1 MISHLNKNNKPN
13 IVDITKKKI
22 TKRSDLVQEVIK
34 FSKVIFKK
42 IEKMESKKGEVAN
55 IAIIAGVMAAK
66 KTSDLIPLCHN
77 INLDN
82 VDIDIKVN
90 KKNYSLTV
98 NAKVDARDKTGVE
111 MEALTAVSV
120 TCLTIYDMFKSLDK
134 SIEIINIKL
143 LSKNGGK
150 SDFLNK

>member
-22 TKRSDLVQEVIK
+22 TKRSALAQGVIK

-82 VDIDIKVN
+82 VDIDIQVN

-143 LSKNGGK
+143 LSKSGGK

>member
-22 TKRSDLVQEVIK
+22 TKRSALAQGVIK

-90 KKNYSLTV
+90 KKNYSFC
-98 NAKVDARDKTGVE
+98 NKKNKVCT
-111 MEALTAVSV
+111 
-120 TCLTIYDMFKSLDK
+120 
-134 SIEIINIKL
+134 
-143 LSKNGGK
+143 
-150 SDFLNK
+150 